1 MHRIYRFFIICLIC
15 CSASTLSAQNFGGGF
30 KGGMVASEVSG
41 DNLAGPNKL
50 GFYASAFTFLP
61 LGQYAYIQGEVM
73 YLQKGSRSVPNKH
86 NNYYDYRFALQYVEI
101 PLLYVQDMS
110 RFTQINY
117 LSNLLIHG
125 GLSLSILTQHKES
138 EGGYTLPTEPNT
150 YNPAEL
156 NLLLGLSYPISE
168 ALYFSLGY
176 SNSITPIR
184 PHASGETA
192 WNNYGQ
198 YNTLWTLGLSYVVW

>member
-1 MHRIYRFFIICLIC
+1 MRLFSGFLLICLIFC
-15 CSASTLSAQNFGGGF
+15 TASMLSAQKFGGGF

-61 LGQYAYIQGEVM
+61 LGHQAYIQGEVM
-73 YLQKGSRSVPNKH
+73 YIQKGSRSVPNKH
-86 NNYYDYRFALQYVEI
+86 NNYFDYHFALQYVEI
-101 PLLYVQDMS
+101 PVLYVQDLS
-110 RFTQINY
+110 RFTSINY
-117 LSNLLIHG
+117 LSNLLMHG
-125 GLSLSILTQHKES
+125 GLSLSFLTQHKES
-138 EGGYTLPTEPNT
+138 EGGFTLPAELNT
-150 YNPAEL
+150 YNLAEL

-168 ALYFSLGY
+168 TLYFNLGY
-176 SNSITPIR
+176 SNSLTPIR
-184 PHASGETA
+184 PHASEETA

>member
-1 MHRIYRFFIICLIC
+1 MRSIWNLFIIGLFL
-15 CSASTLSAQNFGGGF
+15 CSATTLSAQKFGGGF

-61 LGQYAYIQGEVM
+61 IGQYAHLQGEVM
-73 YLQKGSRSVPNKH
+73 YIQKGSRSVPNKH
-86 NNYYDYRFALQYVEI
+86 NQYFDYRFALQYVEI
-101 PLLYVQDMS
+101 PLLYVQEMS
-110 RFTQINY
+110 RFSSNNY

-125 GLSLSILTQHKES
+125 GLSLSLLTQHKES
-138 EGGYTLPTEPNT
+138 EGGYTLATGPNT
-150 YNPAEL
+150 FNPAEL
-156 NLLLGLSYPISE
+156 NLLLGISYPIHKS
-168 ALYFSLGY
+168 LYFSLGY

-198 YNTLWTLGLSYVVW
+198 YNTLWTLGLSYFVW